1 MEISQTSGIEDRL
14 VSLENRSRDMDATVK
29 GLLNELLDL
38 KTISMKMSRQAVEY
52 NARERTEHAIPVSAP
67 AISSDGNTVIR
78 PRSSRQPESPAAP
91 PEPEM
96 VRIMQ
101 TDGTMKME
109 PRYGD
114 QNHIDSAG
122 FGRNRKGQLANNK
135 QEPLIYAAEEE
146 KSGSAKK

>member
-1 MEISQTSGIEDRL
+1 MEISGGSDAERCQDLDAL
-14 VSLENRSRDMDATVK
+14 VR

-38 KTISMKMSRQAVEY
+38 KTISKTISRQNREYVSRESVE
-52 NARERTEHAIPVSAP
+52 VSAAP
-67 AISSDGNTVIR
+67 VAVSPDGNTVIR
-78 PRSSRQPESPAAP
+78 PRSARQPEVPVAP

-122 FGRNRKGQLANNK
+122 FARNRKGQLANNK